1 MTMKFITKVCF
12 IGGMLFCSANTFA
25 DGSNTIS
32 KGSAQVSQGSIV
44 IGEGASQLFSAAA
57 TGSVNFVV
65 DFIEVTGDVAEVVLV
80 TASTAAIGS
89 AVVTV
94 SMTAS
99 AVASLAIAAGTVIDI
114 VQVQAEGSAIVLG
127 YLLMNK
133 SQVLL
138 FVSPDGSSL
147 TLHSEKM

>member
-1 MTMKFITKVCF
+1 
-12 IGGMLFCSANTFA
+12 
-25 DGSNTIS
+25 
-32 KGSAQVSQGSIV
+32 V

-80 TASTAAIGS
+80 SGSTALVGS

>member
-1 MTMKFITKVCF
+1 MTTFFIRLSLLVSIVLYSGVTV
-12 IGGMLFCSANTFA
+12 A
-25 DGSNTIS
+25 DGSNTVS

-57 TGSVNFVV
+57 SGSVNFVV

-80 TASTAAIGS
+80 TGSTAVAGS

-99 AVASLAIAAGTVIDI
+99 AVASLAIVAGTVIDI
-114 VQVQAEGSAIVLG
+114 VQVNAETGSVVLG

-133 SQVLL
+133 AEVLL
-138 FVSPDGSSL
+138 FVSADGSPI